1 MDARGVALWVG
12 HGGNGRTASRIVPA
26 VQSKADN
33 SVLISGVRRASGAV
47 LAPHTCTACV
57 TGRRGRSKT
66 ANHEMYAMQSTEL
79 IRQFLHER
87 VGTQPD
93 QVVNDALLADLGVDS
108 LMLAELMFEA
118 EDRLGISIDSNVTVP
133 KTVGDMVRLI
143 DNLRAVKAAKA
154 AQS

>member
-1 MDARGVALWVG
+1 
-12 HGGNGRTASRIVPA
+12 
-26 VQSKADN
+26 
-33 SVLISGVRRASGAV
+33 
-47 LAPHTCTACV
+47 
-57 TGRRGRSKT
+57 
-66 ANHEMYAMQSTEL
+66 MQSTEL

-87 VGTQPD
+87 VGTPHD

-133 KTVGDMVRLI
+133 KTVGNMVQLI
-143 DNLRAVKAAKA
+143 DTLLAAKAAKA

>member
-1 MDARGVALWVG
+1 
-12 HGGNGRTASRIVPA
+12 
-26 VQSKADN
+26 
-33 SVLISGVRRASGAV
+33 
-47 LAPHTCTACV
+47 
-57 TGRRGRSKT
+57 
-66 ANHEMYAMQSTEL
+66 MYAMQSTEL

-93 QVVNDALLADLGVDS
+93 QVVDAALLADLGVDS

-143 DNLRAVKAAKA
+143 DNLRAAKA

>member
-1 MDARGVALWVG
+1 
-12 HGGNGRTASRIVPA
+12 
-26 VQSKADN
+26 
-33 SVLISGVRRASGAV
+33 
-47 LAPHTCTACV
+47 
-57 TGRRGRSKT
+57 
-66 ANHEMYAMQSTEL
+66 MYAMQSTEL

-93 QVVNDALLADLGVDS
+93 QVVDGALLADLGVDS

-143 DNLRAVKAAKA
+143 DNLRAVKAAKV

>member
-1 MDARGVALWVG
+1 
-12 HGGNGRTASRIVPA
+12 
-26 VQSKADN
+26 
-33 SVLISGVRRASGAV
+33 
-47 LAPHTCTACV
+47 
-57 TGRRGRSKT
+57 
-66 ANHEMYAMQSTEL
+66 MQSTEL

-93 QVVNDALLADLGVDS
+93 QVVDGALLADLGVDS

-143 DNLRAVKAAKA
+143 DNLRAVKAAKV

>member
-1 MDARGVALWVG
+1 
-12 HGGNGRTASRIVPA
+12 
-26 VQSKADN
+26 
-33 SVLISGVRRASGAV
+33 
-47 LAPHTCTACV
+47 
-57 TGRRGRSKT
+57 
-66 ANHEMYAMQSTEL
+66 MYAMQSTEL

-87 VGTQPD
+87 VGTPHD

-133 KTVGDMVRLI
+133 KTVGDMVQLI
-143 DNLRAVKAAKA
+143 DTLLAAKAAKA